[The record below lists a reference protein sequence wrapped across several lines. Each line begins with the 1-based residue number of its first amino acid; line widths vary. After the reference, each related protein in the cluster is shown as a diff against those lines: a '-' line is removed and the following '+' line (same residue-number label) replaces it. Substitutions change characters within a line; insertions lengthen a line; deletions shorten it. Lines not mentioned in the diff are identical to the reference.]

1 MFALSC
7 SNGPPF
13 TEVPFGR
20 DCSGRLALLAPD
32 TGHVLTLGRG
42 GRGGA
47 GRGAQEHGSW
57 LRALWRVASPLWASH
72 CLLVDL
78 MWGLAIAFTHLQ
90 WSEVQSDGKNYP
102 NERESLSSGGEKKN
116 CNTPR
121 SEEIRLLEEERAV
134 SYHPPSLASCS
145 YLSFRNVW
153 FSNH

>member
-1 MFALSC
+1 MC
-7 SNGPPF
+7 SRWG
-13 TEVPFGR
+13 E
-20 DCSGRLALLAPD
+20 
-32 TGHVLTLGRG
+32 G
-42 GRGGA
+42 GGGGA